1 MKTKSKNQL
10 LIEYEKYAKLLRQG
24 KETLEIRNRYEE
36 AKKKYNDYVDQYVKE
51 NFNNDD
57 KIELIEFAEA
67 LFHRLIQAEN
77 VFSDLSDSSSLF
89 EKRYK
94 YNTLYRWD

>member
-51 NFNNDD
+51 NYIPPHKRDW
-57 KIELIEFAEA
+57 IE
-67 LFHRLIQAEN
+67 RL
-77 VFSDLSDSSSLF
+77 
-89 EKRYK
+89 
-94 YNTLYRWD
+94 YN